1 MSSDFGAELDTA
13 LSAHVAQL
21 RAIAE
26 KAKERIDQ
34 GVAGAVTRAPAQPVA
49 QAPDP
54 EDPYDAPRRSGPA
67 VSFDVDEAEFDP
79 AALEALAF
87 DSPVDG
93 EGVPLPEDI

>member
-1 MSSDFGAELDTA
+1 MSSDFGADLDTA

-26 KAKERIDQ
+26 QAKERIDQ
-34 GVAGAVTRAPAQPVA
+34 GVAAVAARVPAPAVA
-49 QAPDP
+49 VPDP
-54 EDPYDAPRRSGPA
+54 EDPYDRPRRAGPA
-67 VSFDVDEAEFDP
+67 VSFDMDEADFDP